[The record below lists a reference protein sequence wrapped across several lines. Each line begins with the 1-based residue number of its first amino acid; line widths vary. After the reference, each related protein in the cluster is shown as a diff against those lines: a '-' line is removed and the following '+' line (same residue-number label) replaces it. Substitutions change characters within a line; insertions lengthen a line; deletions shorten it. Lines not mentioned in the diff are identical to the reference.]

1 MSLSRTDTQTDTQT
15 HLKLINTCARP
26 CLGRTHT
33 ALLAIAAGLGG
44 ALVLALRQR
53 ARQNDWSGTYDHLR
67 RRVGRTLLIALEF
80 LLAAEIARS
89 IFAGKTLNAA
99 LTLGVVVIVR
109 TFLSIAIEMEI
120 SGRWPWNSAQ
130 HKPPHNSKTGH

>member
-1 MSLSRTDTQTDTQT
+1 MEESLKSAAH
-15 HLKLINTCARP
+15 HLAMIIEA
-26 CLGRTHT
+26 G
-33 ALLAIAAGLGG
+33 ALLAIAAGLTG
-44 ALVLALRQR
+44 ALILALRER

-67 RRVGRTLLIALEF
+67 RLVGRTLLIALEF

-89 IFAGKTLNAA
+89 IFAGETLNAA

-120 SGRWPWNSAQ
+120 SGRWPWNGAQ
-130 HKPPHNSKTGH
+130 HEQPHNDETRH